1 MGGWAVRNRKKMQ
14 LRLLRHPQYLGH
26 LGGWLIETESL
37 VGQQGA
43 LGPLLFLNEHA
54 LNKSTSLQPWTLS
67 QRDISPSLCSTTT
80 WVSAGKRG
88 MGKRGTKTR
97 ADQRENFALNM
108 SVRFLNERSKIFKTK
123 SDKNLRTGLICL

>member
-14 LRLLRHPQYLGH
+14 QRLLRHPQYLGH

-80 WVSAGKRG
+80 WVSAGKQG
-88 MGKRGTKTR
+88 MGKKENKDKSRPK
-97 ADQRENFALNM
+97 RELCLEHECK
-108 SVRFLNERSKIFKTK
+108 VFK
-123 SDKNLRTGLICL
+123 